1 MDSELL
7 IARIRDAIRLCD
19 TSGMP
24 KFVGFLTAEE
34 AAIAEKTAK
43 NELGRYELFG
53 GYDAA
58 ERVVFGAF
66 PDWCEDKAA
75 FSPITSVTFSYRAQD
90 RLSHRD
96 ILGALM
102 SLGIRRETVGDI
114 LIEEGRAVAF
124 LQRDILPAVLDGIIK
139 IGRVGVTATEGF
151 NEPLPEMGKMLDITD
166 TVASLRLDCVVS
178 ALLSCSRGDATELI
192 LDGAVSVNSVLVEKC
207 VKTVSAGDKI
217 TVRRKG
223 KFIIDSV
230 SERTRKD
237 RIVLKA
243 KKYI

>member
-75 FSPITSVTFSYRAQD
+75 FSPITS
-90 RLSHRD
+90 
-96 ILGALM
+96 
-102 SLGIRRETVGDI
+102 
-114 LIEEGRAVAF
+114 
-124 LQRDILPAVLDGIIK
+124 
-139 IGRVGVTATEGF
+139 
-151 NEPLPEMGKMLDITD
+151 
-166 TVASLRLDCVVS
+166 
-178 ALLSCSRGDATELI
+178 
-192 LDGAVSVNSVLVEKC
+192 
-207 VKTVSAGDKI
+207 
-217 TVRRKG
+217 
-223 KFIIDSV
+223 
-230 SERTRKD
+230 
-237 RIVLKA
+237 
-243 KKYI
+243 